1 MRRPHQHQPL
11 LLLSA
16 NQSAVCVCVRATV
29 QFQLSRGFGESDGRK
44 SKDEDRA
51 PRIEYGKCAVQWR
64 WNIDTGN
71 ETSSRKPKPAE
82 SSALLAGM
90 SLARAS
96 GLRGFLFS
104 LCVPVKHTPDCVC
117 DSTDTHTSS
126 CGDARPHCRCG
137 GAASSLLLLLLTSSI
152 CPSAELLLLL
162 LLGNENEN
170 EPSLAGY

>member
-1 MRRPHQHQPL
+1 M
-11 LLLSA
+11 
-16 NQSAVCVCVRATV
+16 

-71 ETSSRKPKPAE
+71 ETSEKTKPAE
-82 SSALLAGM
+82 STAGM

-104 LCVPVKHTPDCVC
+104 LCVPVKHTPDCV
-117 DSTDTHTSS
+117 
-126 CGDARPHCRCG
+126 
-137 GAASSLLLLLLTSSI
+137 
-152 CPSAELLLLL
+152 
-162 LLGNENEN
+162 
-170 EPSLAGY
+170 